1 MHVGRKIGNSFMVFS
16 KETYF
21 SKKEKKNDSN
31 GYFRLS
37 DILENIENTDAT
49 WSFK

>member
-1 MHVGRKIGNSFMVFS
+1 MLEERLVIALWYSQKRHTFP
-16 KETYF
+16 
-21 SKKEKKNDSN
+21 KKKKKNDSN